1 MWVVF
6 DFFLAIALILAHRGK
21 NIRKKREMPQN
32 KEEVQSKSTAKSSA
46 SYSHSFNSSAS
57 WGMVYLYIAESSS
70 SFTTFSCLEC
80 SREDVP

>member
-46 SYSHSFNSSAS
+46 SHSFNSSAS